1 MLHLR
6 MLCGR
11 RAVQHHI
18 GMWAPVPHQLLS
30 RMDVLPAALQ
40 YQCRPPSG
48 VLEHCRLRRTRRTAR
63 GWCAGN

>member
-40 YQCRPPSG
+40 Y
-48 VLEHCRLRRTRRTAR
+48 
-63 GWCAGN
+63 